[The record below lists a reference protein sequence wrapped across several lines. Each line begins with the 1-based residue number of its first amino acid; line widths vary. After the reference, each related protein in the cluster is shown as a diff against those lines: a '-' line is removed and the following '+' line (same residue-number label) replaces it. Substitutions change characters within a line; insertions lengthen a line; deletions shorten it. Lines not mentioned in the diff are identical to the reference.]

1 MLPVR
6 GSLEKSPDTSVASVI
21 LELRLCGL
29 WEYIRFCDAFF
40 FDAIF
45 VLFRCGDCVILQFIG
60 VFNGG
65 IGLCLDLIRV
75 KGF

>member
-1 MLPVR
+1 MGC
-6 GSLEKSPDTSVASVI
+6 GSIVAFV
-21 LELRLCGL
+21 LR
-29 WEYIRFCDAFF
+29 Y
-40 FDAIF
+40 DAIF